1 MNCVIKGQFYK
12 RDITSWSFSYDSFV
26 KFHGKKIGGHNMT
39 GLHPNLCYNDITE
52 KLLTGT

>member
-12 RDITSWSFSYDSFV
+12 RDITWSFSYDSFV
-26 KFHGKKIGGHNMT
+26 KFHGRKIGSHNMT

-52 KLLTGT
+52 KLLTGM